1 MCEFLSEKEILN
13 QYFTENR
20 SNFRWKDAFNETTEK
35 LQSELVHLQSENSR
49 LIAENQKLNRE
60 LRKHH

>member
-1 MCEFLSEKEILN
+1 MF
-13 QYFTENR
+13 
-20 SNFRWKDAFNETTEK
+20 FRWKDAFSETTEK

-60 LRKHH
+60 LHKRH

>member
-1 MCEFLSEKEILN
+1 MLKTSIVIVIIHLN
-13 QYFTENR
+13 L
-20 SNFRWKDAFNETTEK
+20 NFRWKDAFNETTEK

-60 LRKHH
+60 LHKHH